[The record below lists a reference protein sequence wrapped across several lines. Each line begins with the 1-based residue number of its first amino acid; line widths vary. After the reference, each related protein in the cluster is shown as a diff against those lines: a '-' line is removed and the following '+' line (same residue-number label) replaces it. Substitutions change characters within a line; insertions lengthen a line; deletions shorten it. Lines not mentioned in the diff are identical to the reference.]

1 MFTVDEHI
9 AERQTGDEK
18 GVGDVCSGKK
28 RGGRKV
34 TLHVT
39 KTNRICIR
47 VSTLF
52 VLRNINRE
60 VLALSFL
67 HREDKRDILSRRA
80 DLEAEGVRVE
90 KDKTFHRNLEIE
102 TQYFKDI

>member
-1 MFTVDEHI
+1 MFTADEHI
-9 AERQTGDEK
+9 AERQAGNEK

-34 TLHVT
+34 TLEIFWFCMWQKVS
-39 KTNRICIR
+39 R
-47 VSTLF
+47 VI
-52 VLRNINRE
+52 VLHNINRE

-102 TQYFKDI
+102 TKDFKEI